1 MTICI
6 EYNAIGG
13 GGNDYCDHHQ
23 VTLSLFRSEEEA
35 AQFYAGKGGRL
46 TAEAILDGLVNDVM
60 T

>member
-1 MTICI
+1 MVSFDS
-6 EYNAIGG
+6 EDG

-46 TAEAILDGLVNDVM
+46 TAEAILDGLVKDVM

>member
-1 MTICI
+1 MTIYI
-6 EYNAIGG
+6 EYNCIDADDG

-46 TAEAILDGLVNDVM
+46 SAEAILDGLVM